1 MSSPCISEHNSF
13 LERFHRSI
21 LDEQLRIKD
30 REKWY
35 DEITEMQ
42 KDLDIY
48 LAHYNTK
55 RPHQGRNM
63 NGRTPFAASR
73 EGIRKSPSSKA
84 PKTVKRTST

>member
-1 MSSPCISEHNSF
+1 M
-13 LERFHRSI
+13 
-21 LDEQLRIKD
+21 LDEHLRVKG

-35 DEITEMQ
+35 DEIAEMQ
-42 KDLDIY
+42 KDLDAY

-63 NGRTPFAASR
+63 NGRTPLAAFK

-84 PKTVKRTST
+84 PKTVKRTSA